1 MHKFWKLEKAWACA
15 PDESHI
21 PALLNLLSDAELIQ
35 YSDNGTFSLADAQDI
50 CSGQYPWF
58 LIYSPENEIIGV
70 VAMLRSNGESAEIC
84 LLLKKKWR
92 GKGIGR
98 EVLVRLCAVAYSTMR
113 LKRLYARVLKD
124 NQNAQR
130 FFEKCGFAPIST
142 FPLHLKVPNEAP
154 SVYYECTLWCQ
165 MLSLSII
172 VPVHNCAEWIE
183 ECIGSL
189 EGVPCEIIVCDDN
202 SDDYTRDIVT
212 ALAKKDKRIQ
222 LVSLSGRNYA
232 GGARNAA
239 LNKAK
244 GEYIF
249 FLDGDDRLCDR
260 NVCRRMFMAAL
271 FSHADMICSS
281 EVEFFDEEK
290 SWRLLR
296 GSQYK
301 GMIGEERR
309 AMMFCYQ
316 LPVWMC
322 WFRREYIE
330 RCSLRFADGVQSYED
345 NLFSFTVAASVQSM
359 TTVPGPLVSHR
370 IRRDSLSHIDDATVQ
385 TAFFEV
391 ARQQIA
397 YAKITGLCERLPEV
411 MRDCFFHS
419 VFLTAVHV
427 WHMLG
432 EEHDW
437 IISQAVAFFR
447 KTFPDM
453 CEHLA
458 TLKASDAQKAEFK
471 LAWDNTA
478 QYLLIYR
485 KKAQP

>member
-15 PDESHI
+15 PDESHA
-21 PALLNLLSDAELIQ
+21 PALLNLLSDAELMQ
-35 YSDNGTFSLADAQDI
+35 YSDNGAFSLADAQDI
-50 CSGQYPWF
+50 CSGRYPWF
-58 LIYSPENEIIGV
+58 LIYSPENAIIG
-70 VAMLRSNGESAEIC
+70 AAALLRPNGESAEIC
-84 LLLKKKWR
+84 LLLKKEWR
-92 GKGIGR
+92 GKDIGR
-98 EVLVRLCAVAYSTMR
+98 EVLARLCAVAYGTMH

-130 FFEKCGFAPIST
+130 FFEKCGFEPIDSL
-142 FPLHLKVPNEAP
+142 PLHLKVPDEAP
-154 SVYYECTLWCQ
+154 SVYYDCTLSLPS
-165 MLSLSII
+165 LSLSVII
-172 VPVHNCAEWIE
+172 PVHNCARWIE

-189 EGVPCEIIVCDDN
+189 EGIPCEIIVCDDN
-202 SDDYTRDIVT
+202 SDDRTLDIVI
-212 ALAKKDKRIQ
+212 ALAEKDKRIR
-222 LVSLSGRNYA
+222 LLPLDGRNYA

-239 LNKAK
+239 LKEAR

-271 FSHADMICSS
+271 FSRADMICSS

-301 GMIGEERR
+301 GMIGQEKR
-309 AMMFCYQ
+309 AMMFCCQ

-322 WFRREYIE
+322 WFRRDYIE
-330 RCSLRFADGVQSYED
+330 RCALRFAEGVQSYED
-345 NLFSFTVAASVQSM
+345 NLFSFVAAASAQSM

-370 IRRDSLSHIDDATVQ
+370 IRRDSLSHISDANVQ

-391 ARQQIA
+391 ARQQLA
-397 YAKITGLCERLPEV
+397 YAKANGLCERLPEV

-437 IISQAVAFFR
+437 IIGQAVTFLR
-447 KTFPDM
+447 KAFPDM
-453 CEHLA
+453 REHIA
-458 TLKASDAQKAEFK
+458 VLKASDAQKAEFA
-471 LAWDNTA
+471 LAWDNTT
-478 QYLLIYR
+478 QYLLSYR
-485 KKAQP
+485 KEAQP